1 MNLRPFIQLS
11 LVLVAGSVWSVPAAH
26 QPDAAGFERIAQPFF
41 KEHCVRCHGP
51 EKSKG
56 KLRIDPMLPNAFLEA
71 STRAKWAE
79 VLNAVNSHEMP
90 PDDEPQPDPA
100 AAGRFADW
108 VGAELGRAEI
118 ASRSTS
124 VVLRRLNRTEYN
136 NTVRDLF
143 DGLDFRP
150 ADRFPED
157 PAAGGFD
164 NIGRALSLS
173 PLHLELYYQSAR
185 QILDRAFV
193 DGSKP
198 PEIRWRFDPE
208 ENTVGEDRLRVKR
221 DGNNILLNRG
231 KSRATNGFTVI
242 HHNSWDKSVGF
253 RDFRLKDEG
262 EYIIRFRAAGK
273 IPSRADVVAGA
284 AIHLDKR
291 RDEAKAK
298 NPNNRGADQ
307 QFTNDLR
314 HFETHRMYDYG
325 PPRAKVTVSLGGQP
339 RVVAEMDV
347 DAPESSPKTYEV
359 RTRFTRESAGV
370 TLEYAYDVPS
380 VLENFWMQ
388 SKDDFARPE
397 LLIDWVELEGPL
409 NPAWPPRSQT
419 SVLGSA
425 PGASADELAEARG
438 ILERFMV
445 RAYRRPVVAAEV
457 ETKLALFDKAR
468 KDKGT
473 FNEAVKAPL
482 AAVLTSPNVLFL
494 VEPAAPDEG
503 GRAVD
508 AHELASRL
516 SYFLWSTM
524 PDDELFRLARSGELR
539 KPAVLR
545 AQVDRMLGD
554 PRSARF
560 VENFAGQWLGLR
572 RVGSNPPAKNLYP
585 EYDRH
590 LEISIVRE
598 TEAFFDEILRHDL
611 DVRNLVRSDFVT
623 VNERLARFYGIPGV
637 RGDAMRRVPAPAD
650 SHRGGVLTH
659 ASILSITSNGTRTS
673 PVSRGVWVLRTL
685 LGTDPGLPVANAGE
699 IAPKVPGIDKATV
712 RQRLEIHRSL
722 PACAR
727 CHDKID
733 PLGLALE
740 NFNAAGE
747 WREQEG
753 HGYNGRIDKND
764 PKIDASAKMPDGT
777 KFSGVAGLQDELLRR
792 EDLFMNALTERLFTY
807 ALGRELGFSDK
818 PAVKAAVTSA
828 KAADRSLRSLIQSI
842 AASEAFRT
850 K

>member
-1 MNLRPFIQLS
+1 M
-11 LVLVAGSVWSVPAAH
+11 AAWSAVAAH
-26 QPDAAGFERIAQPFF
+26 QPDAAGFERIAEPYF
-41 KEHCVRCHGP
+41 KEHCIRCHGP

-56 KLRIDPMLPNAFLEA
+56 KLRVDTMVPNTFLDG
-71 STRAKWAE
+71 STRSKWAE

-90 PDDEPQPDPA
+90 PEDEPQPGPA
-100 AAGRFADW
+100 SAGKFADW
-108 VGAELGRAEI
+108 VTAELGRAEI
-118 ASRSTS
+118 ASRSAS

-143 DGLDFRP
+143 HGLDFRP

-157 PAAGGFD
+157 PPAGGFD
-164 NIGRALSLS
+164 NIGKALTLS
-173 PLHLELYYQSAR
+173 PLQIELYYQSAR

-193 DGSKP
+193 EGPKP
-198 PEIRWRFDPE
+198 PEMRWRFDPE
-208 ENTVGEDRLRVKR
+208 ENTAGEDRLRVKR

-231 KSRATNGFTVI
+231 KNLSTNGFTVI
-242 HHNSWDKSVGF
+242 HHNSWDRSVGF

-262 EYIIRFRAAGK
+262 DYIIRFRAAGR
-273 IPSRADVVAGA
+273 IPSRAEVVAGA
-284 AIHLDKR
+284 AIHLGKR

-298 NPNNRGADQ
+298 NPNTRGADQ
-307 QFTNDLR
+307 QFTNDLK

-325 PPRAKVTVSLGGQP
+325 PPRAKVTISLGGQP

-347 DAPESSPKTYEV
+347 DAPESAPKTYEI
-359 RTRFTRESAGV
+359 RTRLTRENAGV
-370 TLEYAYDVPS
+370 RFENAYDVPS

-388 SKDDFARPE
+388 GKDDFARPE
-397 LLIDWVELEGPL
+397 LLIDWIELEGPL
-409 NPAWPPRSQT
+409 NPAWPPQSH
-419 SVLGSA
+419 SGVLGA
-425 PGASADELAEARG
+425 LAGTAADERAEARG
-438 ILERFMV
+438 ILDRFMA
-445 RAYRRPVVAAEV
+445 RAYRRPVAPAEV
-457 ETKLALFDKAR
+457 DGKLALFERAR
-468 KDKGT
+468 KDKGS
-473 FNEAVKAPL
+473 FIEAVKAPL
-482 AAVLTSPNVLFL
+482 AAVLASPNFLFL
-494 VEPAAPDEG
+494 VEPAAPSEG
-503 GRAVD
+503 GRGLD

-524 PDDELFRLARSGELR
+524 PDEELSRLARSGELLQ
-539 KPAVLR
+539 PAVLR
-545 AQVDRMLGD
+545 AQVNRLLGD
-554 PRSARF
+554 PRSSQF

-572 RVGSNPPAKNLYP
+572 RVGANPPAKNLYP

-598 TEAFFDEILRHDL
+598 TEAFFSEILRHDL
-611 DVRNLVRSDFVT
+611 DVRNLIRSDFVT

-637 RGDAMRRVPAPAD
+637 RGDELRRVPSPPD
-650 SHRGGVLTH
+650 SHRGGVVTH

-722 PACAR
+722 AACAR
-727 CHDKID
+727 CHNKID

-753 HGYNGRIDKND
+753 HGYNGRIGQGD
-764 PKIDASAKMPDGT
+764 PAIDASARMPDGT
-777 KFSGVAGLQDELLRR
+777 KFTGVAGLQDQLLRQ
-792 EDLFMNALTERLFTY
+792 EDLFLNALADRLFTY

-818 PAVKAAVTSA
+818 PAVRAAVVSL
-828 KAADRSLRSLIQSI
+828 KAGDRSLRTLIHAI
-842 AASEAFRT
+842 TASEAFRT